1 MIVNINKTR
10 DYAVITKSHLL
21 DTRLSL
27 ASKGLYSLM
36 YSLSR
41 DNFTTDE
48 LVCMTSDGVETVK
61 SALKELTDLGYLSKE

>member
-1 MIVNINKTR
+1 MIVNVNKTR

-27 ASKGLYSLM
+27 SAKGLFSIM
-36 YSLSR
+36 YSMSR
-41 DNFTTDE
+41 NNYTVDE

-61 SALKELTDLGYLSKE
+61 SALKELMDLGYLSKE